1 MQVDSRRGDLAIAVL
16 LLALAAFFLWGAWHM
31 PAGTFSVPGPGIV
44 PTILGALLGV
54 TALVLLIKTL
64 IASAPGA
71 GVPVSFGV
79 APVAI
84 IFAALTAVALAFER
98 AGFLVTL
105 SVFMFVMLRAV
116 SRLGT
121 LRSVL
126 VAVGIV
132 LAAGW
137 FFDSVL
143 GVNLPRV
150 PW

>member
-1 MQVDSRRGDLAIAVL
+1 MQVNSRNGDVAVAIL
-16 LLALAAFFLWGAWHM
+16 LLGLAAFFLWGAWQM

-71 GVPVSFGV
+71 GLPVSFGV
-79 APVAI
+79 ARVAI
-84 IFAALTAVALAFER
+84 VFAALTAVAIAFER
-98 AGFLVTL
+98 AGFLATL
-105 SVFMFVMLRAV
+105 SAFLFVMLRV
-116 SRLGT
+116 FSRLGT

-126 VAVGIV
+126 VAVGIA

-137 FFDSVL
+137 FFGSLL
-143 GVNLPRV
+143 GVNLPRG

>member
-1 MQVDSRRGDLAIAVL
+1 MQVDSRNGDFAIAVL

-71 GVPVSFGV
+71 GLPVSFGV

-84 IFAALTAVALAFER
+84 VFAALTGVAVAFEH
-98 AGFLVTL
+98 AGFLATL
-105 SVFMFVMLRAV
+105 SAFLFVMLRAF

-121 LRSVL
+121 LCSVL
-126 VAVGIV
+126 VAVIIV

-137 FFDSVL
+137 FFGSLL
-143 GVNLPRV
+143 GVNLPRG